1 MGTPTERAGAVHSR
15 APWTRTLWLL
25 PLGLA
30 VHDFEE
36 WATLPGWFA
45 AQRDALAQL
54 VAQHPAA
61 GRALHAL
68 SGSAAQQAGAIGL
81 VVLLSFVVTA
91 GAARSGRRG
100 VWLAAYVVALGAALL
115 HVPVHL
121 LQAVYFRSYVPG
133 LFGAALVLLPMGALV
148 VRRLSAERLVAPGEL
163 ALAAVAGLAVFGPLV
178 IGAHA
183 LACWLVA

>member
-1 MGTPTERAGAVHSR
+1 MGTQTGRAGAAPSW
-15 APWTRTLWLL
+15 APWIRILWLF

-45 AQRDALAQL
+45 AQRDMLEQ
-54 VAQHPAA
+54 VAVQHPAA

-68 SGSAAQQAGAIGL
+68 AGSAAQQAGAIGL

-121 LQAVYFRSYVPG
+121 LQAVYFRTYIPG
-133 LFGAALVLLPMGALV
+133 LFGAVLVLLPAGTLV
-148 VRRLSAERLVAPGEL
+148 VRRLLAERLVAPGEL

-178 IGAHA
+178 IAAHA
-183 LACWLVA
+183 LACRLVA

>member
-1 MGTPTERAGAVHSR
+1 
-15 APWTRTLWLL
+15 LWLL

-30 VHDFEE
+30 VHDAEE

-45 AQRDALAQL
+45 AHRDVLERL
-54 VAQHPAA
+54 VVQHPAA
-61 GRALHAL
+61 GRALQGL
-68 SGSAAQQAGAIGL
+68 SGSASQQACAIGL

-100 VWLAAYVVALGAALL
+100 GWLATYAVALGAAVL
-115 HVPVHL
+115 HVPVHVI
-121 LQAVYFRSYVPG
+121 QAVYFRSYMPG
-133 LFGAALVLLPMGALV
+133 LFGAVLVLLPMGALV
-148 VRRLSAERLVAPGEL
+148 VRRLLAERLVAPGEM

-178 IGAHA
+178 IAAHS